1 MKNLIFCLPVL
12 FLSLA
17 FKGDS
22 NLNKVLPNVT
32 LNKMEGGT
40 IETKEFIKTGKPTII
55 SFWSITC
62 LPCMKELIAINK
74 KYDQW
79 QKETGVILYAVSTDS
94 KSLAKRVSYIV
105 NKKGWK
111 FPILKDEDK
120 VLFSKMGVSNLPYTI
135 IIDKD
140 GKIVYEHNS
149 YKSGDEEAIY
159 KVLKTL

>member
-1 MKNLIFCLPVL
+1 MKKLIFLLPIL
-12 FLSLA
+12 LLTLA
-17 FKGDS
+17 FKADS
-22 NLNKVLPNVT
+22 NLNKQLPEVV
-32 LNKMEGGT
+32 LNKLEGGT
-40 IETKEFIKTGKPTII
+40 ISTKDFVKTGKPTII

-79 QKETGVILYAVSTDS
+79 QKETGVTLYAVSTDP
-94 KSLAKRVSYIV
+94 KSLAKRVPIIA

-120 VLFSKMGVSNLPYTI
+120 TLFSQMGVSSLPYTI
-135 IIDKD
+135 IIDKT

-149 YKSGDEEAIY
+149 YQAGDEEEIY
-159 KVLKTL
+159 KILKSL